1 MKSKSLGAGLP
12 SEPEPVLAANEEFPG
27 FAPAEAALPSEASGW
42 DPYHVW
48 RTRVKHPP
56 AHPADPRQ

>member
-27 FAPAEAALPSEASGW
+27 YADLEAASAPSPRGW
-42 DPYHVW
+42 DPYQVW
-48 RTRVKHPP
+48 RTRVKHP
-56 AHPADPRQ
+56 AEHAADPR